1 MRDKIGKK
9 ILDIIKKEEQA
20 AKKMIDEDEMDQINA
35 ENGTLL
41 DDYIEGGDDPDI
53 LKNIGVTELNQ

>member
-20 AKKMIDEDEMDQINA
+20 AKKMIDEDEMDAINA

-41 DDYIEGGDDPDI
+41 DEYIEGDDPDI